1 VSDRDD
7 TTSNLGLMFLCV
19 VAGYGLAQYQQSRRE
34 QKSICYQPVT
44 NTATLPEMFADKAEE
59 VIRAGGQAGIRKIG
73 SLLELIVQ
81 TATGDTKVFR
91 QSVNAAEQ
99 AYTAP
104 ESTPPPASTQAGTRD
119 NGVEYYDNET
129 GTWRP
134 L

>member
-1 VSDRDD
+1 MSDRDD

-34 QKSICYQPVT
+34 QRSICYQPVT
-44 NTATLPEMFADKAEE
+44 NTATLPDMLADKAEA

-73 SLLELIVQ
+73 TLLELIVQ
-81 TATGDTKVFR
+81 SATGDTQVFR
-91 QSVNAAEQ
+91 QNMNDAEQ
-99 AYTAP
+99 AYSEP
-104 ESTPPPASTQAGTRD
+104 KPVTPPPTTQSGTNND
-119 NGVEYYDNET
+119 GVEYYDNET